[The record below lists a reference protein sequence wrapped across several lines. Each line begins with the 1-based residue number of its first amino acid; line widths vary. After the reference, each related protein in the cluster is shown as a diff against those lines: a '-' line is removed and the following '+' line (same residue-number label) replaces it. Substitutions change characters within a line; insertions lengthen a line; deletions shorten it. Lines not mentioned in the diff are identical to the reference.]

1 MVPKQASTG
10 AVGYAAPANARRF
23 SCLAGR
29 SAAAPAAADDDDD
42 APSRAPSVV
51 AAAPKKFNILAG
63 LSLARDGS
71 PQAPPESYRPGARDA
86 EESPRQVKSELIDM
100 AVTQIFD
107 DDDFSPRLPLVPGV
121 STAPPSDRQ
130 YTSNEKAR
138 GAVELGQ
145 VGFRPACLGQPGFR
159 PGHTGEHR
167 QDWLKPK

>member
-1 MVPKQASTG
+1 MRPLKAQAWLVPKQASTG

-29 SAAAPAAADDDDD
+29 SAAAPAAADDDD
-42 APSRAPSVV
+42 APSRAPSIA

-145 VGFRPACLGQPGFR
+145 VGFRPA
-159 PGHTGEHR
+159 
-167 QDWLKPK
+167 